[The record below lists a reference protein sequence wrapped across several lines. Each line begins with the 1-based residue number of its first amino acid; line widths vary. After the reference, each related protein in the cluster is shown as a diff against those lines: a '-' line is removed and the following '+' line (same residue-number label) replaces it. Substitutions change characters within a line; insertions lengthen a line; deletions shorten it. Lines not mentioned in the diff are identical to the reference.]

1 MAKKCDHSFLTLHS
15 GTEQSE
21 RLKANLLPENFNLND
36 FSIAEWMEFAYNFAK
51 EVHYFDIGSETDP
64 LGNWETFFV
73 EENNIASFIS
83 EIEKE
88 DDLTPHLTLFVT
100 FLKLLE
106 FSKSRFNKI
115 TGRHLDFYY
124 QEILQIDKKSPLE
137 DQVHLIFE
145 LAKNAKQAQI
155 KAMFVIVVFCCF
167 FVRFGRLPAICC
179 FVCLCVS
186 VVVIDEAKIELHR
199 SSSWSMFHHR

>member
-155 KAMFVIVVFCCF
+155 KEGTLVEA
-167 FVRFGRLPAICC
+167 GKDAPGKENA
-179 FVCLCVS
+179 VC
-186 VVVIDEAKIELHR
+186 H
-199 SSSWSMFHHR
+199 